1 LPQVWLTD
9 KNHTKIVFKLY
20 FLNYKRTVT
29 SLLILTL
36 HLIVAGQEAAL
47 VYDSLAI
54 VRDTVEKPKGSVILT
69 KVSGDAIDATVTYKS
84 EGYKRND
91 LASRKVYLIDQ
102 AEINYKNIYLK
113 ADSIVLDMDLATV
126 FASGRI
132 DSTGKLTGKVIF
144 REGEESYEVDSLRY
158 SFKSTRA
165 LINNIVTRQ
174 EEGFLHSSMTKKQD
188 DGTLHFSSSS
198 FTTCDAEH
206 PHFRIEMPR
215 AKIYPDEKIVSGPAY
230 LVIEDIPLPLIVP
243 FFYFPIQKE
252 FASGIVIP
260 RYGQEQQRGYY
271 LSEGGYYFA
280 GNDYFDLKLTGSIY
294 TNGTWL
300 ATAATRYNLRY
311 RFSGGLSFS
320 YANNISGR
328 RGLSDYT
335 KAKNYRFTWNHS
347 QDPKA
352 NPGARLSASVNMSSS
367 SFDRSNTYEP
377 LDNVTTQR
385 QSSVSYSKTWAGTPF
400 NFSASMNHSQ
410 NNANKTV
417 SLNLPRAA
425 FNMSRIYPLKGRRHT
440 GPTKWYQDL
449 QIQYSAQFDNQINTY
464 DSLLFTSQ
472 VWENA
477 KMGFKH
483 EIPVSIQLRPFNN
496 FSISP
501 SLRYTGVLY
510 PYKIQ
515 KYWVPDY
522 FDPEL
527 NQVVP
532 RVVVDTLGGLA
543 YGQAINP
550 SISAGFS
557 PQIFGYF
564 ELKKPG
570 SRLQQVRHVMKP
582 SVGFSYI
589 PYIKGLS
596 TEMYQDV
603 QVDTLGNVNTYSI
616 FENTIYGT
624 PSLSQRSGGIS
635 LSLVNILE
643 AKIFEKNDT
652 TGKPKKVRLID
663 NLGLST
669 SYNLFADSLKWSRL
683 NMSFRTMLF
692 EQIGISASAA
702 FDPYALNERGVRTA
716 RFLYQTE
723 NKLLRL
729 ENVSASVDFDL
740 GRLLGIGQGS
750 SGSGMG
756 QTGGRTGGRTDE
768 TGESGM
774 LPGRESPSG
783 ETMLSTP
790 TGLPV
795 DEYGYAVI
803 DMPWTMRVAY
813 NFNLTK
819 TFDETIIRQQFTLNG
834 TLKIAAKTDINYTTG
849 YDISGRE
856 ITMTRIGIRRD
867 LHCWNM
873 SFNWIPTGYL
883 KSWDFTIRIN
893 SAMLS
898 DLKYERRKD
907 YRENF

>member
-1 LPQVWLTD
+1 M
-9 KNHTKIVFKLY
+9 
-20 FLNYKRTVT
+20 
-29 SLLILTL
+29 L
-36 HLIVAGQEAAL
+36 HLIVAGQEVGV
-47 VYDSLAI
+47 VYDSLA
-54 VRDTVEKPKGSVILT
+54 VVSDSVQKHRGSVILS

-84 EGYKRND
+84 EGYKKND
-91 LASRKVYLIDQ
+91 LATRKVYLIDQ

-113 ADSIVLDMDLATV
+113 ADSIVLDMDMATV

-132 DSTGKLTGKVIF
+132 DSTGRLTGKVTF

-165 LINNIVTRQ
+165 IINNIVTRQ
-174 EEGFLHSSMTKKQD
+174 EEGFLHSSLTKKQD
-188 DGTLHFSSSS
+188 DGTLHFNSSS

-243 FFYFPIQKE
+243 FFYFPVQKKL
-252 FASGIVIP
+252 ASGIVMP
-260 RYGQEQQRGYY
+260 KYGQEQQRGYY

-280 GNDYFDLKLTGSIY
+280 GNDYFDLKVTGSIY

-320 YANNISGR
+320 YANNISGNK
-328 RGLSDYT
+328 GLPDYAKT
-335 KAKNYRFTWNHS
+335 KNFRVTWNHT

-352 NPGARLSASVNMSSS
+352 SPGSRLSANVNMSSS
-367 SFDRSNTYEP
+367 SFDRANTYEP
-377 LDNVTTQR
+377 LENVTTTR
-385 QSSVSYSKTWAGTPF
+385 QSGVSYSKTWAGTPF
-400 NFSASMNHSQ
+400 NFSTSMNHSQ

-417 SLNLPRAA
+417 SLNLPKAA

-440 GPTKWYQDL
+440 GPTKWYQEL
-449 QIQYSAQFDNQINTY
+449 QLQYSAQFDNQINTY

-477 KMGFKH
+477 RMGFKH
-483 EIPVSIQLRPFNN
+483 VIPVSLQLRPFNN

-501 SLRYTGVLY
+501 SVSYTGVLY
-510 PYKIQ
+510 PYQIRKI
-515 KYWVPDY
+515 WVPDY

-527 NQVVP
+527 NKVVP
-532 RVVVDTLGGLA
+532 RVLIDTIGGLA

-550 SISAGFS
+550 TISAGFS
-557 PQIFGYF
+557 PQIFGYYEF
-564 ELKKPG
+564 RN
-570 SRLQQVRHVMKP
+570 SASRRLQQVRHVMKP
-582 SVGFSYI
+582 SIGFSYV

-596 TEMYQDV
+596 TEMYRDV
-603 QVDTLGNVNTYSI
+603 QVDTLGNIRSYSI
-616 FENTIYGT
+616 FENSLFGT

-643 AKIFEKNDT
+643 AKVFEKDDT
-652 TGKPKKVRLID
+652 TGKARKVRLVE

-669 SYNLFADSLKWSRL
+669 SYNIFADSIKWSRV

-692 EQIGISASAA
+692 EQIGISANAT

-716 RFLYQTE
+716 QFLFRTD

-729 ENVSASVDFDL
+729 ENVSASLDFDL
-740 GRLLGIGQGS
+740 RRLLGVDQRS
-750 SGSGMG
+750 SGTGSGQATG
-756 QTGGRTGGRTDE
+756 RSGGRMDEEGE
-768 TGESGM
+768 TGILS
-774 LPGRESPSG
+774 GRESSPA

-790 TGLPV
+790 TGLEV
-795 DEYGYAVI
+795 DEFGYAVV
-803 DMPWTMRVAY
+803 DMPWTMTVAY
-813 NFNLTK
+813 NFNLTNGFNLTK
-819 TFDETIIRQQFTLNG
+819 GITEPTIRQQFTLNG
-834 TLKIAAKTDINYTTG
+834 TLKIANKTDINYTTG
-849 YDISGRE
+849 YDISAKQ

-867 LHCWNM
+867 LHCWHM

>member
-1 LPQVWLTD
+1 M
-9 KNHTKIVFKLY
+9 
-20 FLNYKRTVT
+20 
-29 SLLILTL
+29 L
-36 HLIVAGQEAAL
+36 HLIVAGQEVNF
-47 VYDSLAI
+47 VYDSLAAG
-54 VRDTVEKPKGSVILT
+54 RDSVGKPRGSVILS
-69 KVSGDAIDATVTYKS
+69 KVSKDAIDATVTYKS
-84 EGYKRND
+84 EGYKKND

-102 AEINYKNIYLK
+102 AEINYKTIYLK
-113 ADSIVLDMDLATV
+113 ADSIVLDMDMATV

-132 DSTGKLTGKVIF
+132 DSTGRLTGKVIF
-144 REGEESYEVDSLRY
+144 REGQESYEVDSLRY

-165 LINNIVTRQ
+165 IINNIVTRQ
-174 EEGFLHSSMTKKQD
+174 EEGFLHSSLTKKQD
-188 DGTLHFSSSS
+188 DGTLHFSSSR

-215 AKIYPDEKIVSGPAY
+215 AKIYPDEKMVSGPAY

-243 FFYFPIQKE
+243 FFYFPVQKKL
-252 FASGIVIP
+252 ASGIVMP
-260 RYGQEQQRGYY
+260 KYGQEQQRGYY

-280 GNDYFDLKLTGSIY
+280 GNDYFDLKATGSIY

-311 RFSGGLSFS
+311 RFAGGLSFS
-320 YANNISGR
+320 YANNISGNK
-328 RGLSDYT
+328 GLPDYSRS
-335 KAKNYRFTWNHS
+335 KNYRVTWNHS

-352 NPGARLSASVNMSSS
+352 SPGSRLSANVNMSSS

-377 LDNVTTQR
+377 LENVTTTR
-385 QSSVSYSKTWAGTPF
+385 QSGVSYSKTWAGTPF

-417 SLNLPRAA
+417 SLNLPRAS
-425 FNMSRIYPLKGRRHT
+425 FNMSRIYPLRGRRHT

-449 QIQYSAQFDNQINTY
+449 QFQYSAQFDNQINTY
-464 DSLLFTSQ
+464 DSLLFTSR

-483 EIPVSIQLRPFNN
+483 EIPVSLQLRPFNN

-510 PYKIQ
+510 PYQIRKI
-515 KYWVPDY
+515 WVPDY

-527 NQVVP
+527 NKVVP
-532 RVVVDTLGGLA
+532 RVLIDTIGGLA

-550 SISAGFS
+550 TISAGFN
-557 PQIFGYF
+557 PQIFGFYEF
-564 ELKKPG
+564 RNAA
-570 SRLQQVRHVMKP
+570 SRRLQQVRHVMKP
-582 SVGFSYI
+582 SVGFSYT

-596 TEMYQDV
+596 TEMYRDV
-603 QVDTLGNVNTYSI
+603 QVDTLGNFRSYSI
-616 FENTIYGT
+616 FENTLFGT

-643 AKIFEKNDT
+643 AKVFEKNDT
-652 TGKPKKVRLID
+652 TGKAKKVRLVE
-663 NLGLST
+663 NLGVST
-669 SYNLFADSLKWSRL
+669 SYNIFADSLKWSRL

-692 EQIGISASAA
+692 EQIGISANAT
-702 FDPYALNERGVRTA
+702 FDPYALNERGIRTA
-716 RFLYQTE
+716 QFLFRTD

-729 ENVSASVDFDL
+729 ENVSASLDFDL
-740 GRLLGIGQGS
+740 RRLLGPGKGS
-750 SGSGMG
+750 SGTGRGEASGRA
-756 QTGGRTGGRTDE
+756 GGRMDE
-768 TGESGM
+768 GGESGA
-774 LPGRESPSG
+774 LPGRESSSA

-790 TGLPV
+790 TGLEL
-795 DEYGYAVI
+795 DEFGYAVV
-803 DMPWTMRVAY
+803 DMPWTMTVAY

-819 TFDETIIRQQFTLNG
+819 SFNVRENMIETNIRQQFTLNG

-867 LHCWNM
+867 LHCWHM

>member
-1 LPQVWLTD
+1 M
-9 KNHTKIVFKLY
+9 Y
-20 FLNYKRTVT
+20 FLYYKRTVA
-29 SLLILTL
+29 SLLLL
-36 HLIVAGQEAAL
+36 VPYLFAAGQEL
-47 VYDSLAI
+47 NVVNDSLAI
-54 VRDTVEKPKGSVILT
+54 VRDSVEKQRGSVVLS
-69 KVSGDAIDATVTYKS
+69 KVSGDAIDATVTYKAQ
-84 EGYKRND
+84 GYKKND
-91 LASRKVYLIDQ
+91 LASRRVYLIDQ
-102 AEINYKNIYLK
+102 AEVNYQSIYLK
-113 ADSIVLDMDLATV
+113 ADSIVLDMDLAMV

-132 DSTGKLTGKVIF
+132 DSTGRLTGKVIF
-144 REGEESYEVDSLRY
+144 REGQESYEVDSLRY

-165 LINNIVTRQ
+165 IISNIVTRQ
-174 EEGFLHSSMTKKQD
+174 QEGFLHSSLTKKQD
-188 DGTLHFSSSS
+188 DGTLHFKSSS

-230 LVIEDIPLPLIVP
+230 LVIEDIPLPLVVP
-243 FFYFPIQKE
+243 FFYFPVQKKL
-252 FASGIVIP
+252 ASGIVMP
-260 RYGQEQQRGYY
+260 RYGQEQQRGYF

-280 GNDYFDLKLTGSIY
+280 GNDYFDLKTTGSIY

-300 ATAATRYNLRY
+300 GTAATRYNLRY

-320 YANNISGR
+320 YANNISGNK
-328 RGLSDYT
+328 GLPDYT
-335 KAKNYRFTWNHS
+335 KARNYRVTWNHS

-352 NPGARLSASVNMSSS
+352 NPGSRLSASVNMSSS
-367 SFDRSNTYEP
+367 SFDRANTYEP
-377 LDNVTTQR
+377 LDNVTTTR
-385 QSSVSYSKTWAGTPF
+385 QSSVSYTKTWAGTPF
-400 NFSASMNHSQ
+400 NFSASMNHNQ

-417 SLNLPRAA
+417 SLNLPRASL
-425 FNMSRIYPLKGRRHT
+425 NMSRIYPLKGKRHV

-449 QIQYSAQFDNQINTY
+449 QLQYSAQFDNQINTY
-464 DSLLFTSQ
+464 DSLLFTNR

-483 EIPVSIQLRPFNN
+483 EIPLSLQLRPFNN

-515 KYWVPDY
+515 KIWVPDY
-522 FDPEL
+522 FDPET
-527 NQVVP
+527 NQIVP
-532 RVVVDTLGGLA
+532 RLLIDTIGGLS

-557 PQIFGYF
+557 PQIFGFYEF
-564 ELKKPG
+564 RN
-570 SRLQQVRHVMKP
+570 SASRRLQQVRHVMRP
-582 SVGFSYI
+582 SIGFSYI

-596 TEMYQDV
+596 TDMYRDV
-603 QVDTLGNVNTYSI
+603 QVDTLGNIRSYSI
-616 FENTIYGT
+616 FENSLFGT

-643 AKIFEKNDT
+643 AKVFEKNDT
-652 TGKPKKVRLID
+652 TGKAKKIRLIE
-663 NLGLST
+663 NLGVST
-669 SYNLFADSLKWSRL
+669 SYNIFADSMRWSRV

-692 EQIGISASAA
+692 EQLGISASAM
-702 FDPYALNERGVRTA
+702 FDPYAIDDQGMRIA
-716 RFLYQTE
+716 KFAYQAD

-729 ENVSASVDFDL
+729 ENISASLDFDL
-740 GRLLGIGQGS
+740 RRLLGLGQGTSGTGRGQS
-750 SGSGMG
+750 SGRA
-756 QTGGRTGGRTDE
+756 GGRQGGDSE
-768 TGESGM
+768 QDA
-774 LPGRESPSG
+774 LPGREPSSG
-783 ETMLSTP
+783 QPLLSRP
-790 TGLPV
+790 TGLEL

-803 DMPWTMRVAY
+803 DMPWTMSVAY

-819 TFDETIIRQQFTLNG
+819 GFNRNEGVVETTIRQQFTLIG
-834 TLKIAAKTDINYTTG
+834 TLKIADKTDINYTTG
-849 YDISGRE
+849 YDISGKQ

-867 LHCWNM
+867 LHCWHM

-893 SAMLS
+893 SAMLQ